1 MIRVKICG
9 IGNPDDACVAAE
21 AGADYIGMV
30 FVPERRRR
38 ITPDD
43 AKDIVDGVRAL
54 DGLLRQ
60 AQDRPLRQAHPST
73 SSGQAPSAGSGQA
86 PSTGSGQAPSAGSG
100 QASPRMVGLFADQPL
115 QEVNDVIAHCGLDAV
130 QLCGR
135 ESVEYAA
142 GVNCEIIKVVHVPAS
157 WRAPDDVPQLAGRVR
172 EYADSGCLVTLDRLV
187 EGIQGGTGQSFD
199 LDVAA
204 SLSSR
209 GASFLLA
216 GGLTP
221 ANVGRAISIVRP
233 WGVDVS
239 SGVET
244 IGKKDRRKI
253 RRFIENARH
262 ADAALTGSA

>member
-9 IGNPDDACVAAE
+9 IGNPDDACVSAE
-21 AGADYIGMV
+21 AGADFIGMV

-43 AKDIVDGVRAL
+43 ARDIVAAVRSL
-54 DGLLRQ
+54 D
-60 AQDRPLRQAHPST
+60 APPS
-73 SSGQAPSAGSGQA
+73 P
-86 PSTGSGQAPSAGSG
+86 GSG

-115 QEVNDVIAHCGLDAV
+115 EEVNDVVAHCGLDTV
-130 QLCGR
+130 QLCGQ
-135 ESVEYAA
+135 ESVEYVSA
-142 GVNCEIIKVVHVPAS
+142 VDCEVIKVVHVPES
-157 WRAPDDVPQLAGRVR
+157 YRAPDDVPKLAEQVQ

-187 EGIQGGTGQSFD
+187 EGIQGGTGQSFN

-204 SLSSR
+204 SMSR
-209 GASFLLA
+209 RGSSFLLA

-221 ANVGRAISIVRP
+221 ANVGRVISVVRP

-244 IGKKDRRKI
+244 IGRKDRRKI
-253 RRFIENARH
+253 RRFVENARH

>member
-9 IGNPDDACVAAE
+9 IGNPADACAAAE

-30 FVPERRRR
+30 FVPERHRR

-43 AKDIVDGVRAL
+43 ARGIVDAVRQLYDAV
-54 DGLLRQ
+54 
-60 AQDRPLRQAHPST
+60 
-73 SSGQAPSAGSGQA
+73 
-86 PSTGSGQAPSAGSG
+86 
-100 QASPRMVGLFADQPL
+100 PRMVGLFADQPL
-115 QEVNDVIAHCGLDAV
+115 EEVNDVIAHCGLDAV

-142 GVNCEIIKVVHVPAS
+142 RVDCEVIKVVHVPAS
-157 WRAPDDVPQLAGRVR
+157 YRAPDDVPQLAGRML
-172 EYADSGCLVTLDRLV
+172 EYAEAGCLVTLDRLV
-187 EGIQGGTGQSFD
+187 EGIQGGTGQSFN
-199 LDVAA
+199 LEVAA
-204 SLSSR
+204 SLASR
-209 GASFLLA
+209 GVSFLLA

-244 IGKKDRRKI
+244 LGKKDRRKI

>member
-9 IGNPDDACVAAE
+9 IGNPADACAAAA
-21 AGADYIGMV
+21 AGADFIGMV
-30 FVPERRRR
+30 FVPERHRR
-38 ITPDD
+38 ITPGD
-43 AKDIVDGVRAL
+43 AKDIVDAVRAL
-54 DGLLRQ
+54 DVP
-60 AQDRPLRQAHPST
+60 A
-73 SSGQAPSAGSGQA
+73 
-86 PSTGSGQAPSAGSG
+86 
-100 QASPRMVGLFADQPL
+100 PRMAGLFADQPL
-115 QEVNDVIAHCGLDAV
+115 DEVNEVVAHCGLDTV

-142 GVNCEIIKVVHVPAS
+142 AVDCEVIKVVHVPAS
-157 WRAPDDVPQLAGRVR
+157 YRAPDDVPQLAERTQ
-172 EYADSGCLVTLDRLV
+172 EYANAGCLVTLDRLV
-187 EGIQGGTGQSFD
+187 EGIQGGTGQSFN

-204 SLSSR
+204 SLARR
-209 GASFLLA
+209 GNSFLLA

-221 ANVGRAISIVRP
+221 ANVGRAISMVRP

-253 RRFIENARH
+253 QRFVENARH

>member
-21 AGADYIGMV
+21 AGADFIGMV
-30 FVPERRRR
+30 FVPERHRR

-43 AKDIVDGVRAL
+43 ASGIVNAVRAL
-54 DGLLRQ
+54 D
-60 AQDRPLRQAHPST
+60 
-73 SSGQAPSAGSGQA
+73 AP
-86 PSTGSGQAPSAGSG
+86 
-100 QASPRMVGLFADQPL
+100 SPRMVGLFADQPL
-115 QEVNDVIAHCGLDAV
+115 EEVNEVIAHCALDTV
-130 QLCGR
+130 QLCGQ
-135 ESVEYAA
+135 ESVEYASA
-142 GVNCEIIKVVHVPAS
+142 VDCEVIKVVHVPAS
-157 WRAPDDVPQLAGRVR
+157 YRAPDDVPQLADRVR
-172 EYADSGCLVTLDRLV
+172 EYADASCLVTLDRLV
-187 EGIQGGTGQSFD
+187 EGIQGGTGQSFN
-199 LDVAA
+199 LEVAA

-209 GASFLLA
+209 GVSFLLA

-253 RRFIENARH
+253 RRFVENARH

>member
-9 IGNPDDACVAAE
+9 LGTPADACVAAE

-30 FVPERRRR
+30 FVPERHRR
-38 ITPDD
+38 ITPD
-43 AKDIVDGVRAL
+43 AATEITESVRAL
-54 DGLLRQ
+54 DGPPPQ
-60 AQDRPLRQAHPST
+60 V
-73 SSGQAPSAGSGQA
+73 
-86 PSTGSGQAPSAGSG
+86 
-100 QASPRMVGLFADQPL
+100 VGLFADQPL
-115 QEVNDVIAHCGLDAV
+115 DEVNSVVAHCSLDAV

-135 ESVEYAA
+135 ESVNYAA
-142 GVNCEIIKVVHVPAS
+142 GVDCQVIKVVHVPAS
-157 WRAPDDVPQLAGRVR
+157 YRPPDDVPQLADRVT
-172 EYADSGCLVTLDRLV
+172 EYVDAGCLVTLDRLV
-187 EGIQGGTGQSFD
+187 EGIQGGTGHSFN

-209 GASFLLA
+209 GSSFLLA

-221 ANVGRAISIVRP
+221 ANVGRVISAVRP

-253 RRFIENARH
+253 QRFVENARH

>member
-9 IGNPDDACVAAE
+9 IGNPADACVSAE
-21 AGADYIGMV
+21 AGTDYIGMV
-30 FVPERRRR
+30 FVPERHRR

-43 AKDIVDGVRAL
+43 AKEIVDAVRAL
-54 DGLLRQ
+54 DT
-60 AQDRPLRQAHPST
+60 P
-73 SSGQAPSAGSGQA
+73 
-86 PSTGSGQAPSAGSG
+86 
-100 QASPRMVGLFADQPL
+100 SPRMVGLFADQPL
-115 QEVNDVIAHCGLDAV
+115 DEVNEVVAHCSLDAV

-142 GVNCEIIKVVHVPAS
+142 AVDCEVIKVVHVPAS
-157 WRAPDDVPQLAGRVR
+157 WRAPDDVPQLAERVR
-172 EYADSGCLVTLDRLV
+172 DYADAGCLVTLDRLV
-187 EGIQGGTGQSFD
+187 EGIQGGTGQSFNQE
-199 LDVAA
+199 VAA

-209 GASFLLA
+209 GVPFLLA

-221 ANVGRAISIVRP
+221 KNVGRAISIVRP

-253 RRFIENARH
+253 HRFVENARH
-262 ADAALTGSA
+262 ADAALSGSA

>member
-9 IGNPDDACVAAE
+9 IGDPGDACVAAE
-21 AGADYIGMV
+21 AGADFIGMV

-38 ITPDD
+38 ITPGD
-43 AKDIVDGVRAL
+43 AKGILDAVRGMDA
-54 DGLLRQ
+54 
-60 AQDRPLRQAHPST
+60 PLRPGA
-73 SSGQAPSAGSGQA
+73 
-86 PSTGSGQAPSAGSG
+86 G

-115 QEVNDVIAHCGLDAV
+115 EEVNEVISHCGLDAA

-142 GVNCEIIKVVHVPAS
+142 GVECEVIKVVHVPAS
-157 WRAPDDVPQLAGRVR
+157 YRAPDDVPQVAERVQ
-172 EYADSGCLVTLDRLV
+172 EYAESGCLVTLDRLV
-187 EGIQGGTGQSFD
+187 EGIQGGTGQGFN

-209 GASFLLA
+209 GVPFLLA

-239 SGVET
+239 SGIET

-253 RRFIENARH
+253 RRIIENARH

>member
-9 IGNPDDACVAAE
+9 IGNPEDACVAAE
-21 AGADYIGMV
+21 AGADFIGMV
-30 FVPERRRR
+30 FVPERHRR
-38 ITPDD
+38 ITPGD
-43 AKDIVDGVRAL
+43 AKDIVDAVRDL
-54 DGLLRQ
+54 D
-60 AQDRPLRQAHPST
+60 
-73 SSGQAPSAGSGQA
+73 APA
-86 PSTGSGQAPSAGSG
+86 
-100 QASPRMVGLFADQPL
+100 PRMVGLFADQPL
-115 QEVNDVIAHCGLDAV
+115 EEVNEVVAHCVLDAV

-142 GVNCEIIKVVHVPAS
+142 DVDCEVIKVVHVPAS
-157 WRAPDDVPQLAGRVR
+157 YRAPDDVPQLAGWVH
-172 EYADSGCLVTLDRLV
+172 EYTDAGCLVTLDRLV
-187 EGIQGGTGQSFD
+187 EGIQGGTGQSFN
-199 LDVAA
+199 LEVAA

-209 GASFLLA
+209 GVSFLLA

-244 IGKKDRRKI
+244 IGRKDRRKI
-253 RRFIENARH
+253 RRFVENARH

>member
-21 AGADYIGMV
+21 AGADFIGMV

-43 AKDIVDGVRAL
+43 ARDIVNSVRAL
-54 DGLLRQ
+54 D
-60 AQDRPLRQAHPST
+60 APLRP
-73 SSGQAPSAGSGQA
+73 
-86 PSTGSGQAPSAGSG
+86 GSG

-115 QEVNDVIAHCGLDAV
+115 EEVNEVVAHCGLDAV

-135 ESVEYAA
+135 ESVEYASA
-142 GVNCEIIKVVHVPAS
+142 VDCEVIKVVHVPAS
-157 WRAPDDVPQLAGRVR
+157 YRAPDDVPQLAGRVQ
-172 EYADSGCLVTLDRLV
+172 EYAESGCLVTLDRLV
-187 EGIQGGTGQSFD
+187 EGIQGGTGQSFN
-199 LDVAA
+199 LEVAA

-209 GASFLLA
+209 GVSFLLA

-253 RRFIENARH
+253 RRFVENARH

>member
-9 IGNPDDACVAAE
+9 IGTPGDARVAAE
-21 AGADYIGMV
+21 AGADFIGMV
-30 FVPERRRR
+30 FVPERHRR
-38 ITPDD
+38 ITPGD
-43 AKDIVDGVRAL
+43 AKGIVDAVRGL
-54 DGLLRQ
+54 DG
-60 AQDRPLRQAHPST
+60 PLRP
-73 SSGQAPSAGSGQA
+73 GSGQA
-86 PSTGSGQAPSAGSG
+86 L
-100 QASPRMVGLFADQPL
+100 PRMVGLFADQPL
-115 QEVNDVIAHCGLDAV
+115 EEVNEVVAHCGLDAA

-142 GVNCEIIKVVHVPAS
+142 AVDCEVIKVVHVPAS
-157 WRAPDDVPQLAGRVR
+157 CRAPKDVPQLAERVK
-172 EYADSGCLVTLDRLV
+172 EYSDSGCLVTLDRLV
-187 EGIQGGTGQSFD
+187 EGIQGGTGQSFN

-204 SLSSR
+204 SLARR
-209 GASFLLA
+209 GSSFLLA

-244 IGKKDRRKI
+244 IGRKDRRKI
-253 RRFIENARH
+253 QRFVENARH

>member
-9 IGNPDDACVAAE
+9 LGNSADACAAAE
-21 AGADYIGMV
+21 AGADFIGMV
-30 FVPERRRR
+30 FVPERHRR

-43 AKDIVDGVRAL
+43 AKDIVNAVRAL
-54 DGLLRQ
+54 DT
-60 AQDRPLRQAHPST
+60 P
-73 SSGQAPSAGSGQA
+73 APH
-86 PSTGSGQAPSAGSG
+86 
-100 QASPRMVGLFADQPL
+100 MVGLFADQPL
-115 QEVNDVIAHCGLDAV
+115 EEVNEVVAHCGLDAV
-130 QLCGR
+130 QLCGQ

-142 GVNCEIIKVVHVPAS
+142 AVDCEVIKVVHVPAAY
-157 WRAPDDVPQLAGRVR
+157 RAPDDVPQLAGRVQ

-187 EGIQGGTGQSFD
+187 EGIQGGTGQSFN
-199 LDVAA
+199 LEVAA

-209 GASFLLA
+209 GVSFLLA

-244 IGKKDRRKI
+244 IGRKDRRKI
-253 RRFIENARH
+253 RRFVENARH
-262 ADAALTGSA
+262 ADAALSGSA

>member
-9 IGNPDDACVAAE
+9 IGAPADACAAAA

-38 ITPDD
+38 ITPGD
-43 AKDIVDGVRAL
+43 AREIVDAVRAL
-54 DGLLRQ
+54 GVP
-60 AQDRPLRQAHPST
+60 A
-73 SSGQAPSAGSGQA
+73 
-86 PSTGSGQAPSAGSG
+86 
-100 QASPRMVGLFADQPL
+100 PRMVGLFADQPL
-115 QEVNDVIAHCGLDAV
+115 AEVNDTIARCGLDAV

-135 ESVEYAA
+135 ESAEYAA
-142 GVNCEIIKVVHVPAS
+142 GVDGQTIKVIHVPAS
-157 WRAPDDVPQLAGRVR
+157 ANAPDDIPGLAERIH
-172 EYADSGCLVTLDRLV
+172 EYDAAGCLVTLDRLV
-187 EGIQGGTGQSFD
+187 EGVQGGTGLSFN
-199 LDVAA
+199 LEVAA
-204 SLSSR
+204 SLSRR
-209 GASFLLA
+209 GSPFLLA

-244 IGKKDRRKI
+244 LGRKDRRKI
-253 RRFIENARH
+253 QRFVTNARD

>member
-9 IGNPDDACVAAE
+9 IGNPADACVAAE

-38 ITPDD
+38 ISPGN
-43 AKDIVDGVRAL
+43 AKDIVDAVRAL
-54 DGLLRQ
+54 D
-60 AQDRPLRQAHPST
+60 
-73 SSGQAPSAGSGQA
+73 APH
-86 PSTGSGQAPSAGSG
+86 
-100 QASPRMVGLFADQPL
+100 PRMVGLFADQPL
-115 QEVNDVIAHCGLDAV
+115 KEVNEVVAHCGLDAV

-142 GVNCEIIKVVHVPAS
+142 DMDCEVIKVVHVPAS
-157 WRAPDDVPQLAGRVR
+157 YRPPDDVPQLADRVR
-172 EYADSGCLVTLDRLV
+172 EYADAGCLVTLDRLV
-187 EGIQGGTGQSFD
+187 EGIQGGTGQSFN
-199 LDVAA
+199 LEVAA
-204 SLSSR
+204 SLSGR
-209 GASFLLA
+209 GVSFLLA

-253 RRFIENARH
+253 RRFVENARH